1 MNNFSRVNF
10 NFFNLFLFCF
20 FACRLASAQGVDES
34 EKSRALLKSANTV
47 VLIFVRTDCPI
58 SNRYAPELKRLAEKY
73 KSEKVKFFL
82 IYSGS
87 EQTAELIKEHQAEFA
102 LPMEALR
109 DPHLKFAK
117 EFGVTVTP
125 ECVVLQQG
133 KLMYR
138 GRIDNR
144 FVAFGKMRTA
154 PTSHDLENVLEAVN
168 KGKTVPKKITKAIGC
183 FIS

>member
-1 MNNFSRVNF
+1 MYINSFTLLLLVRV
-10 NFFNLFLFCF
+10 
-20 FACRLASAQGVDES
+20 FALVLTCLSAFAQVVDES
-34 EKSRALLKSANTV
+34 ENSRASLKSAKTV

-82 IYSGS
+82 IYSGT
-87 EQTAELIKEHQAEFA
+87 EQTAELIKKHQSEFA
-102 LPMEALR
+102 LVMEALR
-109 DPHLKFAK
+109 DPQQKIAK

-125 ECVVLQQG
+125 ECVVWQQG
-133 KLMYR
+133 KLIYR

-144 FVAFGKMRTA
+144 FVAFGKMRVA
-154 PTSHDLENVLEAVN
+154 PTSHDLEQILEAVG
-168 KGKTVPKKITKAIGC
+168 KGKTVTKKITKAIGC

>member
-10 NFFNLFLFCF
+10 NFFSLFLFCF
-20 FACRLASAQGVDES
+20 FACRVASAQVVDES
-34 EKSRALLKSANTV
+34 EKFRAPLKSANSV

-82 IYSGS
+82 VYSGT
-87 EQTAELIKEHQAEFA
+87 EQSAEFIKKHQSEFA

-109 DPHLKFAK
+109 DPQLKLAK
-117 EFGVTVTP
+117 ELGVSVTP
-125 ECVVLQQG
+125 EAVVWQQG
-133 KLMYR
+133 KLVYR
-138 GRIDNR
+138 GRVDNR
-144 FVAFGKMRTA
+144 FVAFGKMRAA
-154 PTSHDLENVLEAVN
+154 PTSHDLENVLEAVS
-168 KGKTVPKKITKAIGC
+168 KGKTVAKKITKAIGC

>member
-1 MNNFSRVNF
+1 MNFQRIQLCFLRLVLSGCFICFST
-10 NFFNLFLFCF
+10 
-20 FACRLASAQGVDES
+20 FAQVVDES
-34 EKSRALLKSANTV
+34 ENSRAPLKSANTV

-82 IYSGS
+82 VYSGT
-87 EQTAELIKEHQAEFA
+87 EQSTELIKKHQSEFA

-109 DPHLKFAK
+109 DPQLKFAK
-117 EFGVTVTP
+117 ELGVSVTP
-125 ECVVLQQG
+125 EAVVWQQG
-133 KLMYR
+133 KLIYR

-144 FVAFGKMRTA
+144 FVAFGKMRPA
-154 PTSHDLENVLEAVN
+154 PTSHDLENILAAVSQ
-168 KGKTVPKKITKAIGC
+168 GKTVTKKITKAIGC

>member
-1 MNNFSRVNF
+1 MNFQQLHF
-10 NFFNLFLFCF
+10 YFLRFVLLII
-20 FACRLASAQGVDES
+20 AATSVLAQVVDLLDNAS
-34 EKSRALLKSANTV
+34 DPLKSAKVV

-73 KSEKVKFFL
+73 KSEKMKFFL
-82 IYSGS
+82 VYSGS
-87 EQTAELIKEHQAEFA
+87 EQTAELIKKHQAEFG
-102 LPMEALR
+102 LTLEAWR
-109 DPHLKFAK
+109 DPQLKFAK

-125 ECVVLQQG
+125 ECIVWQQG

-144 FVAFGKMRTA
+144 FVAFGKMRDV
-154 PTSHDLENVLEAVN
+154 PTSHDLEDILEAVSH
-168 KGKTVPKKITKAIGC
+168 GKIVTKKITKAIGC

>member
-20 FACRLASAQGVDES
+20 FTCRVASAQVVHES
-34 EKSRALLKSANTV
+34 EKSRAPLKSAKTV
-47 VLIFVRTDCPI
+47 ILIFVRTDCPI

-82 IYSGS
+82 IYSGM
-87 EQTAELIKEHQAEFA
+87 EQSAELIKKHQAEFA
-102 LPMEALR
+102 LPIEALR
-109 DPHLKFAK
+109 DPQLKFAK
-117 EFGVTVTP
+117 ELGVTVTP
-125 ECVVLQQG
+125 EAVVWQQG
-133 KLMYR
+133 KLIYR

-144 FVAFGKMRTA
+144 FVAFGKMRAA
-154 PTSHDLENVLEAVN
+154 PTSHDLADILEAAS